1 MGKTRLGCVQQHL
14 HHFPHA
20 EKGVPAYCLCVQ
32 QSTNADVKKNVLLG
46 AYPKSGHPPRMLA
59 TGAKAPPGRARDSGA
74 LILHIR
80 DIRLRLSSA
89 GTVK

>member
-32 QSTNADVKKNVLLG
+32 QSTNADVKKTCYLVRTLNLGTLPECLLLELKRLPDALVTRERLFSTSGTSVLDCLQQV
-46 AYPKSGHPPRMLA
+46 L
-59 TGAKAPPGRARDSGA
+59 
-74 LILHIR
+74 
-80 DIRLRLSSA
+80 
-89 GTVK
+89 